1 MSKVKVSVVMP
12 VYNAEEYLNE
22 TLECLT
28 HQTMKEIEII
38 CVDDGSKDSSLEILK
53 KYSEKDDRI
62 KILHQKNLYAGV
74 ARNNGLKE
82 AKGEY
87 IIFLD

>member
-53 KYSEKDDRI
+53 KY
-62 KILHQKNLYAGV
+62 
-74 ARNNGLKE
+74 
-82 AKGEY
+82 
-87 IIFLD
+87 

>member
-53 KYSEKDDRI
+53 NI
-62 KILHQKNLYAGV
+62 QKKMIE
-74 ARNNGLKE
+74 LKF
-82 AKGEY
+82 Y
-87 IIFLD
+87 IRKFVCGCSKK

>member
-53 KYSEKDDRI
+53 NIQKKMIELKFYIR
-62 KILHQKNLYAGV
+62 KICMRV
-74 ARNNGLKE
+74 
-82 AKGEY
+82 
-87 IIFLD
+87 